1 MSKRSLFRSL
11 LPAMVGL
18 LALAPTITLAAEHI
32 VKLDAKY
39 NTQKNPAKLYLRAGT
54 YKVTP
59 IGRYHGGDKGAW
71 SVWNNTTC
79 KNPAGCRRTVPTRFT
94 GLHNN
99 YYVISDQLGTVTV
112 NGKKIRQVKETPQ
125 PRMNSYYLV
134 DDTQR
139 AYEAVQPMVYANE
152 AGALK
157 NALSSTFVMTQNGR
171 ISFALLDGSRTSDNR
186 GGMSLKVTKISDATQ

>member
-1 MSKRSLFRSL
+1 MSTKNLFKL
-11 LPAMVGL
+11 LL
-18 LALAPTITLAAEHI
+18 ICTTSLALLIPGITLAAEHI

-39 NTQKNPAKLYLRAGT
+39 NTQKNPARLYLRAGT

-71 SVWNNTTC
+71 SVWDNTTC
-79 KNPAGCRRTVPTRFT
+79 TSPQGCRRTVPTKFT

-99 YYVISDQLGTVTV
+99 YYVISDQLGDVMV
-112 NGKKIRQVKETPQ
+112 NGRKLGTVKETPQ

-139 AYEAVQPMVYANE
+139 AYEVAQPMVYANE
-152 AGALK
+152 ASALK

-186 GGMSLKVTKISDATQ
+186 GGMSLKVTKVSDATQ